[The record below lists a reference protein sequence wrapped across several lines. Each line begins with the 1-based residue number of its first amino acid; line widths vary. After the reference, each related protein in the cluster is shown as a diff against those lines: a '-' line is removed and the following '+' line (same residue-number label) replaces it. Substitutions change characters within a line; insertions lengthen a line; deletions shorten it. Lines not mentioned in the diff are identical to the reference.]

1 MYAFFIQLHSV
12 EYKLNKPLN
21 DNKYLTIFLLHK
33 IGFQRLISLY
43 GLGDEKK
50 LAKNALFVQRKCDTN
65 ARF

>member
-33 IGFQRLISLY
+33 IGFQKLISLW
-43 GLGDEKK
+43 LM
-50 LAKNALFVQRKCDTN
+50 R
-65 ARF
+65 